1 MDGKEDAG
9 KVGKTDDAPRWG
21 VVGMTLDEA
30 ATALRVE
37 RRTVMTAIRDKGLP
51 ARKVGRSWRISPA
64 ALDAWLSS
72 GEAKAEASGEDE
84 QD

>member
-1 MDGKEDAG
+1 MGSKEGTGSPGNADE
-9 KVGKTDDAPRWG
+9 APRWG
-21 VVGMTLDEA
+21 FVGMTLDEA
-30 ATALRVE
+30 AAALRVE

-72 GEAKAEASGEDE
+72 GEAKIEASGEDE
-84 QD
+84 QN

>member
-1 MDGKEDAG
+1 MVGKEDAG
-9 KVGKTDDAPRWG
+9 SSGGSDRAPQWG
-21 VVGMTLDEA
+21 FVGMTLDEA

-37 RRTVMTAIRDKGLP
+37 RRTVMAAIRDKGLP

-64 ALDAWLSS
+64 ALEAWLSA
-72 GEAKAEASGEDE
+72 GEPKAEAPGEDE